1 MMLGSWREVNYRISL
16 FRSIELMLMWC
27 VSVCGGGV
35 AGVYWNECA
44 GIPLADS
51 IVSSFAVARQAKYVA
66 KMSLGVKRS
75 RERSSR
81 RRSDMWGSCSLML
94 CSHRPPPAQPFARL
108 SNNILHVVV
117 LVSFHPRFW
126 CPRFDSATAVLR
138 PPSAAPPPNI
148 VLLFGV
154 SSPLHSHFLCPP
166 FRLFFCLTFVRWSDS
181 PRVAT
186 IATHLNFIGSPVNV
200 PFQILAFTQIHRK
213 NLKTA
218 PYEKTKTKLVK
229 DAQWIALWLVF
240 FLISPTWQFKYSAL
254 SNIPFYVINI

>member
-94 CSHRPPPAQPFARL
+94 CSRRPPPAQPFARL
-108 SNNILHVVV
+108 SKRYFACCRVS
-117 LVSFHPRFW
+117 LVSSSLLMSSLWQRDR
-126 CPRFDSATAVLR
+126 CPQTT
-138 PPSAAPPPNI
+138 I
-148 VLLFGV
+148 C
-154 SSPLHSHFLCPP
+154 SSS
-166 FRLFFCLTFVRWSDS
+166 S
-181 PRVAT
+181 
-186 IATHLNFIGSPVNV
+186 
-200 PFQILAFTQIHRK
+200 
-213 NLKTA
+213 
-218 PYEKTKTKLVK
+218 
-229 DAQWIALWLVF
+229 
-240 FLISPTWQFKYSAL
+240 
-254 SNIPFYVINI
+254 